1 MTAGTGVLVVLV
13 GGAVSIVALT
23 RQDPPTRTAAGRA
36 TAPAAPHIL
45 LAPPPTADRGFGN
58 ANPTDAHSTDAKP
71 TDTKVGDA
79 DDPDVKATG
88 ETLDRTRDRT
98 ATRAPGRPDAGKAS
112 PAVSAATTP
121 KPPAPI
127 VTPVVATSS
136 VITPSAIAA
145 PSVAAPGYTTQT
157 VIETRPIPYQ
167 TLLVRDPSLRRGDK
181 QLLAEG
187 IPGLETLRYL
197 VTYAG
202 GEETGRR
209 LIDSTVSR
217 EPQHQLIASG
227 SRSRPRHDDP
237 RDCDPYPRFC
247 LRGGSDCP
255 DGDSDVDPDP
265 DADSDEAQ
273 GSDADGAATLTDA
286 DQAEPDLDDPSDLD
300 ELRPEPAPAC

>member
-1 MTAGTGVLVVLV
+1 
-13 GGAVSIVALT
+13 
-23 RQDPPTRTAAGRA
+23 
-36 TAPAAPHIL
+36 
-45 LAPPPTADRGFGN
+45 
-58 ANPTDAHSTDAKP
+58 
-71 TDTKVGDA
+71 
-79 DDPDVKATG
+79 VKATSG
-88 ETLDRTRDRT
+88 NRDRT
-98 ATRAPGRPDAGKAS
+98 ATRAPGRPDAGKAN
-112 PAVSAATTP
+112 PAVSAASTP

-127 VTPVVATSS
+127 VTPVAATSA
-136 VITPSAIAA
+136 VVTPAAVDA
-145 PSVAAPGYTTQT
+145 PSVAVPGYTTQT

-202 GEETGRR
+202 GEETGRW

-247 LRGGSDCP
+247 LRGRSDCP
-255 DGDSDVDPDP
+255 DGGSGSGSD
-265 DADSDEAQ
+265 AEEAQ
-273 GSDADGAATLTDA
+273 GSDADDAATLTDA
-286 DQAEPDLDDPSDLD
+286 NQAEPDLDDPSDLN
-300 ELRPEPAPAC
+300 ELRPDPASAC